1 MTIRPLFINISINLN
16 YLENLFTRQG
26 GIPEKSADDHRT
38 EKFAARCPRSS
49 CNRNWCVLAAQV
61 IDVSL
66 NNVAKPSTKYFAL
79 SSSNTFICVV
89 LNFEKA
95 VLTHSLSHR
104 YVVQVFIFHLSV
116 SLMRKQI
123 VNHCVCLFYLRS
135 RKNMCQNV
143 YLVPEIA
150 AKCVYTN
157 IIYIQIYFTYL
168 ICQNV
173 RFTWYWITLVLMTL
187 KKTIFFYRRHVFDL
201 HSLYAGRQYLD
212 TINRLNF
219 LLFDV

>member
-1 MTIRPLFINISINLN
+1 MTIRPLFINISINLK

-26 GIPEKSADDHRT
+26 GIPEKTTLADDHRT

-66 NNVAKPSTKYFAL
+66 NNVAKHSTKYFAL

-95 VLTHSLSHR
+95 VVRHSLSHR

-123 VNHCVCLFYLRS
+123 GNNRVCLFYLRS

-143 YLVPEIA
+143 YLVPEIG

-157 IIYIQIYFTYL
+157 IIYIKIYFTYL

-173 RFTWYWITLVLMTL
+173 RFTWYWIMLVLMTL
-187 KKTIFFYRRHVFDL
+187 KKPFFFIEGMCL
-201 HSLYAGRQYLD
+201 ICILYMRED
-212 TINRLNF
+212 NTWI
-219 LLFDV
+219 LLTG